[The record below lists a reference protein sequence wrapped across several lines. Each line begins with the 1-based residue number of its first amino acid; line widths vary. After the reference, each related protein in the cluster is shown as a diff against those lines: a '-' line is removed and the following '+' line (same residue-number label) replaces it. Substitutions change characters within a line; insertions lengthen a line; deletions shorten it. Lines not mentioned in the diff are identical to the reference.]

1 MPILKTLSKATREKE
16 RFAIPKSVQDAI
28 PIRRIWPD
36 GIFQV
41 GNRFSK
47 SFSFTDINYAIAG
60 KDDKTTMFLDYS
72 ELLNALDSGAFA
84 KITIHNRRVN
94 KKEFERSLL
103 LPMKGDSLDPFRLE
117 YNEMLISKVT
127 GTNNSVVQDR
137 CLTISVAKRT
147 VEEARAY
154 FARVGT
160 DIVTHL
166 AQLSSVGQEL
176 DDSARLRIFRDFF
189 RGDEPDAFAFDLKE
203 HMRKG
208 HSFKDWFC
216 PDSLE
221 FQKDHFRINDRWGRV
236 LYLQNYASYIKDSMV
251 SELCDLNRS
260 LMLSIDILPVPTDEA
275 VREIQNKLLG
285 VETNAANWQRKQNAA
300 QNYSAVLP
308 YDMEQQRQETKEMLD
323 DLTNRDQ
330 RMMLGLVTL
339 VHLAD
344 SREQLDSDTETLLT
358 VTRKNLC
365 QMGVLRWQQQDGL
378 DTVLPYGLR
387 KIQALRTLTTESTA
401 VLIPFRAQEILQSGG
416 IYYGQNAVSKNLIVA
431 DRRKLLNGN
440 SFRLGVSGSGKSF
453 SAKEEIVSIAL
464 STEDDILILDPESEF
479 GHLTKALGG
488 EVVRVSASSGT
499 HINALDMD
507 KAYGDE
513 RSPLIEKSEFVLS
526 LFEQLIGVGGISA
539 REKSILDRC
548 TYDVYQEYIA
558 NGYQGQPPTL
568 QDLYRS
574 LLKQPEPEARGLAL
588 SSELFITGSLNTF
601 AKPTNVNTRARIIA
615 YDIRELGEQ
624 LMPIGM
630 LVTLDAI
637 FNRVIQNWKK
647 GKTTWVFADEF
658 YLLFRY
664 QYSADFF
671 YKLWKRIRKY
681 NGLVTGLTQNV
692 EELLCSDTAR
702 LMLANSEFLILLNQ
716 SKTDRDE
723 LASLL
728 NISETQLGY
737 ITNVAAGCGLIR
749 CAGNIV
755 PFENSFPRNTRLYQ
769 LMTTKPDEV
778 LRKLIKQ
785 RPPASVGPEGAARCI

>member
-1 MPILKTLSKATREKE
+1 MPIIKTLLKATKLEKE
-16 RFAIPKSVQDAI
+16 KFKIPKSVQDAI
-28 PIRRIWPD
+28 PIQRIWPD

-41 GNRFSK
+41 GSRFSK
-47 SFSFTDINYAIAG
+47 TFFFTDINYSIAS
-60 KDDKTTMFLDYS
+60 KEDKTAMFIDYS
-72 ELLNALDSGAFA
+72 ELLNALDSGASA
-84 KITIHNRRVN
+84 KITINNRRID
-94 KKEFERSLL
+94 KAEFEKSLL
-103 LPMKGDSLDPFRLE
+103 LPMKEDGLDHYRKE
-117 YNEMLISKVT
+117 YNEMLLSKVT

-137 CLTISVAKRT
+137 YITITVAKKT
-147 VEEARAY
+147 IDEARTY

-160 DIVTHL
+160 DLITHL
-166 AQLSSVGQEL
+166 SQLSSIGREL
-176 DDSARLRIFRDFF
+176 DAASRLQIFRDFF
-189 RGDEPDAFAFDLKE
+189 KGGEPAAFAFDLKE
-203 HMRKG
+203 HMKKG
-208 HSFKDWFC
+208 HSFKDWLC
-216 PDSLE
+216 PDSME
-221 FQKDHFRINDRWGRV
+221 FQKDHFRLNDRWGRV
-236 LYLQNYASYIKDSMV
+236 LYLQDYASYIKDSMIA
-251 SELCDLNRS
+251 ELCDMDRS
-260 LMLSIDILPVPTDEA
+260 LMLSIDILTVPTDEA

-300 QNYSAVLP
+300 NNFSAVLP
-308 YDMEQQRQETKEMLD
+308 YDMEQQRKETKEMLD

-330 RMMLGLVTL
+330 RMMFGLVTL

-344 SREQLDSDTETLLT
+344 TKEQLDSDTETLLT
-358 VTRKNLC
+358 TARKHLC
-365 QMGVLRWQQQDGL
+365 QMSVLRWQQKDGL
-378 DTVLPYGLR
+378 DTALPYGLR
-387 KIQALRTLTTESTA
+387 RIQALRTLTTESTA
-401 VLIPFRAQEILQSGG
+401 VLIPFRAQEILQNGG
-416 IYYGQNAVSKNLIVA
+416 IYYGQNAVSKNMIVA

-464 STEDDILILDPESEF
+464 STNDDILILDPESEF
-479 GHLTKALGG
+479 GFLVEALGG
-488 EVVRVSASSGT
+488 EVIRVSASSDT
-499 HINALDMD
+499 HLNAMDMD

-513 RSPLIEKSEFVLS
+513 RNPLIEKSEFILS
-526 LFEQLIGVGGISA
+526 LFEQLVGAGNVSA
-539 REKSILDRC
+539 KEKSILDRC
-548 TYDVYQEYIA
+548 TYDVYREYMA
-558 NGYQGQPPTL
+558 NNYEGEVPTL
-568 QDLYRS
+568 KDLYHS

-601 AKPTNVNTRARIIA
+601 AQRTNVDTKARIIA

-664 QYSADFF
+664 EYSADFF

-692 EELLCSDTAR
+692 EELLRSDTAR

-716 SKTDRDE
+716 SATDRDE
-723 LASLL
+723 LAGLL
-728 NISETQLGY
+728 HISENQLGY

-755 PFENSFPRNTRLYQ
+755 PFENSFPRSTRLYQ
-769 LMTTKPDEV
+769 LMTTKPDEA
-778 LRKLIKQ
+778 LRG
-785 RPPASVGPEGAARCI
+785 V

>member
-1 MPILKTLSKATREKE
+1 MPIIKTLLKATKLEKE
-16 RFAIPKSVQDAI
+16 KFKIPKSVQDAI
-28 PIRRIWPD
+28 PIQRIWPD

-41 GNRFSK
+41 GSRFSK
-47 SFSFTDINYAIAG
+47 TFSFTDINYSIAS
-60 KDDKTTMFLDYS
+60 KEDKTAMFLDYS
-72 ELLNALDSGAFA
+72 ELLNALDSGASA
-84 KITIHNRRVN
+84 KITINNRRID
-94 KKEFERSLL
+94 KAEFEKSLL
-103 LPMKGDSLDPFRLE
+103 LPMKEDGLDHYRKE
-117 YNEMLISKVT
+117 YNEMLLSKVT

-137 CLTISVAKRT
+137 YITITVAKKT
-147 VEEARAY
+147 IDEARTY

-160 DIVTHL
+160 DLITHL
-166 AQLSSVGQEL
+166 SQLSSIGREL
-176 DDSARLRIFRDFF
+176 DAAARLQIFRDFF
-189 RGDEPDAFAFDLKE
+189 KGGESAAFVFDLKE
-203 HMRKG
+203 HMKKG
-208 HSFKDWFC
+208 HGFKDWLC
-216 PDSLE
+216 PDSME
-221 FQKDHFRINDRWGRV
+221 FQKDHFRLNDRWGRV
-236 LYLQNYASYIKDSMV
+236 LYLQGYASYIKDSMIA
-251 SELCDLNRS
+251 ELCDMDRS
-260 LMLSIDILPVPTDEA
+260 LMLSIDILTVPTDEA

-300 QNYSAVLP
+300 NNFSAVLP
-308 YDMEQQRQETKEMLD
+308 YDMEQQRKETKEMLD

-330 RMMLGLVTL
+330 RMMFGLVTL

-344 SREQLDSDTETLLT
+344 TKEQLDSDTETLLT
-358 VTRKNLC
+358 TARKHLC
-365 QMGVLRWQQQDGL
+365 QMSVLRWQQKDGL
-378 DTVLPYGLR
+378 DTALPYGLR
-387 KIQALRTLTTESTA
+387 RIQALRTLTTESTA
-401 VLIPFRAQEILQSGG
+401 VLIPFRAQEILQNGG
-416 IYYGQNAVSKNLIVA
+416 IYYGQNAVSKNMIVA

-464 STEDDILILDPESEF
+464 STNDDILILDPESEF
-479 GHLTKALGG
+479 GFLVEALGG
-488 EVVRVSASSGT
+488 EVIRVSASSDT
-499 HINALDMD
+499 HLNAMDMD

-513 RSPLIEKSEFVLS
+513 RNPLIEKSEFILS
-526 LFEQLIGVGGISA
+526 LFEQLVGAGNVSA
-539 REKSILDRC
+539 KEKSILDRC
-548 TYDVYQEYIA
+548 TYDVYREYMA
-558 NGYQGQPPTL
+558 NNYEGEPPTL
-568 QDLYRS
+568 KDLYHS

-601 AKPTNVNTRARIIA
+601 AQRTNVDTKARIIA

-664 QYSADFF
+664 EYSADFF

-692 EELLCSDTAR
+692 EELLRSDTAR

-716 SKTDRDE
+716 SATDRDE
-723 LASLL
+723 LAGLL
-728 NISETQLGY
+728 HISENQLSY

-755 PFENSFPRNTRLYQ
+755 PFENSFPRSTRLYQ
-769 LMTTKPDEV
+769 LMTTKPDEA
-778 LRKLIKQ
+778 LRG
-785 RPPASVGPEGAARCI
+785 V